1 MAAMAEL
8 LRTEFHC
15 HTIYSGDSLTKPEA
29 LIRTA
34 RRKGLHRV
42 IVTDHNSIA
51 GALVAQ
57 KIDPD
62 LIIVGEEI
70 RTTRG
75 EILAA
80 YVTEH
85 IPAGL
90 TPEETIRRLRDQGA
104 FISVSHPYDVLRS
117 GHWEEPYLLNITPF
131 VDAIETFNARCMRAE
146 YNRQASDFAREHG
159 LAGTVGSD
167 AHAAF
172 ELGRAHLALPPFEG
186 GDGLRLVIRQG
197 QPITR
202 LSSPLVHLTSRYA
215 TIAKRFNHALDMQKQ
230 S

>member
-1 MAAMAEL
+1 MALMPEL

-15 HTIYSGDSLTKPEA
+15 HTIYSGDSLTRPEG
-29 LIRTA
+29 LIQAA
-34 RRKGLHRV
+34 RQKGLDRV

-51 GALVAQ
+51 GARAAQ
-57 KIDPD
+57 KLDPQ

-70 RTTRG
+70 KTTQG

-80 YVTEH
+80 FLTEE
-85 IPAGL
+85 IPARL
-90 TPEETIRRLRDQGA
+90 SPAETIRRLRDQGA
-104 FISVSHPYDVLRS
+104 FISVSHPYDVMRS
-117 GHWEEPYLLNITPF
+117 GHWDEADLLEITPL

-146 YNRQASDFAREHG
+146 YNVQAADFAREHG

-172 ELGRAHLALPPFEG
+172 ELGRAHLVLPHFQNG
-186 GDGLRLVIRQG
+186 QTLRAVIRQG
-197 QPITR
+197 EAVTR

-215 TIAKRFNHALDMQKQ
+215 TVAKRIIPALDMKKQ